1 MGNAWSSYLC
11 PLGIAVVFFLGGLSV
26 LRSYARGTFGPKG
39 MNATL
44 IAAFFGT
51 LLALIGSTVALA
63 ILFASPTPW
72 QRQQMFDRVFRTPP
86 DRIVR
91 FVIKP
96 TQFTPLTQSE
106 VVIDDPARIRQVV
119 ESLRNATEVAP
130 NHPLSKWTADVE
142 MITLD
147 GTYHFGVNATVAGDR
162 NGNLVNVSSRPGGY
176 GWNLGDARADGL
188 DRLLEDAVKSAA
200 AD

>member
-26 LRSYARGTFGPKG
+26 LRSYARGTFGPTG

-44 IAAFFGT
+44 IAGFFGT

-63 ILFASPTPW
+63 ILLASPTPW
-72 QRQQMFDRVFRTPP
+72 QRQQIFDHAFRTPP

-91 FVIKP
+91 FIIRP
-96 TQFTPLTQSE
+96 SQLTPITQSE
-106 VVIDDPARIRQVV
+106 IVIDDPSRIRQIA
-119 ESLRNATEVAP
+119 ETLRNATEVSP
-130 NHPLSKWTADVE
+130 NHPHSRWTANVE
-142 MITLD
+142 MVTLD

-162 NGNLVNVSSRPGGY
+162 NGTLVDISSRPGGY
-176 GWNLGDARADGL
+176 GWNLGGFRADGL
-188 DRLLEDAVKSAA
+188 EKILEDAVKSAA
-200 AD
+200 R